1 MLPSRTFRF
10 RRRSCSRP
18 IRSTRASRICKPASN
33 RYGGIFDYP
42 GKRERLEEVSRELEN
57 PSVWDDPP
65 RAQELG
71 RERARLQQVV
81 DGLDQIGSGL
91 SDAAELLELAASES
105 DEASVQSIA
114 RDVDA
119 LAGRVERLEF
129 QRMFSGQMDA
139 ANAFVDIQAGAGG
152 TEAQDWAEMLL
163 RMYLRWC
170 ENKGWKTELLEA
182 SAGEVAGIKSATF
195 RVEGD
200 YAYGWLKTEIGVHR
214 LVRKSPFDSDNRRHT
229 SFASVFVSPE
239 VDDDIDIEINPADLK
254 TDVYRSSGAGG
265 QHVNKTE
272 SAVRITH
279 VPSGIVVAC
288 QTERSQHANR
298 DRAMKMLRA
307 KLYEL
312 ELQKRNAE
320 KAALE
325 ASKSDVGWG
334 SQIRNYVLDQ
344 SRIKD
349 LRTGVERSDT
359 QRVLDGDL
367 DEFVEASLKMGLEAG
382 AKRADAS

>member
-1 MLPSRTFRF
+1 MIETN
-10 RRRSCSRP
+10 P
-18 IRSTRASRICKPASN
+18 IAHRIADLTERLASLRG
-33 RYGGIFDYP
+33 YLDYDA
-42 GKRERLEEVSRELEN
+42 RCERLEEVSRELEN
-57 PSVWDDPP
+57 PNVWDNSE
-65 RAQELG
+65 RAQQLG
-71 RERARLQQVV
+71 RERAQ
-81 DGLDQIGSGL
+81 LDKIVNGIRSLNVGL
-91 SDAAELLELAASES
+91 SGASELLQLA
-105 DEASVQSIA
+105 EAEGDDSTAQAVA
-114 RDVDA
+114 ADVDA
-119 LAGRVERLEF
+119 LTRKVEALEF
-129 QRMFSGQMDA
+129 QRMFSGKMDA
-139 ANAFVDIQAGAGG
+139 HNAFVDVQAGAGG

-170 ENKGWKTELLEA
+170 ENRGWKTELLEV

-229 SFASVFVSPE
+229 SFSSIFVAPE
-239 VDDDIDIEINPADLK
+239 VDDDIDITINPADLK

-279 VPSGIVVAC
+279 VPSGVVVAC

-298 DRAMKMLRA
+298 DRAMKMLKA

-312 ELQKRNAE
+312 EMHKRNIE

-325 ASKSDVGWG
+325 ATKSDIGWG

-349 LRTGVERSDT
+349 LRTGIERTDT
-359 QRVLDGDL
+359 QKVLDGDL
-367 DEFVEASLKMGLEAG
+367 DEFIEASLKSGLEAG
-382 AKRADAS
+382 ARRTDA

>member
-1 MLPSRTFRF
+1 MIETN
-10 RRRSCSRP
+10 P
-18 IRSTRASRICKPASN
+18 ILAQIADLTARVESLRG
-33 RYGGIFDYP
+33 YLDYAT
-42 GKRERLEEVSRELEN
+42 KRERLEEVSRELES
-57 PSVWDDPP
+57 PTVWDDPP

-71 RERARLQQVV
+71 RERARLDTVV
-81 DGLDQIGSGL
+81 TGIDELTAGL
-91 SDAAELLELAASES
+91 SDAGELVEMAAADG
-105 DEASVQSIA
+105 DEETVASVTDDVGKLEA
-114 RDVDA
+114 RV
-119 LAGRVERLEF
+119 GKLEF
-129 QRMFSGQMDA
+129 QRMFSGKMDS

-163 RMYLRWC
+163 RMYLRWA
-170 ENKGWKTELLEA
+170 ESRGWKTELLEA
-182 SAGEVAGIKSATF
+182 SGGEVAGIKSATF

-229 SFASVFVSPE
+229 SFTSVFVSPE

-279 VPSGIVVAC
+279 VPSGVVVAC

-298 DRAMKMLRA
+298 DRAMKMLAA

-312 ELQKRNAE
+312 EVQKRNAE
-320 KAALE
+320 KDALE
-325 ASKSDVGWG
+325 ATKSDIGWG

-359 QRVLDGDL
+359 QKVLDGDL
-367 DEFVEASLKMGLEAG
+367 DEFIEASLKSGLDAG
-382 AKRADAS
+382 AKRIDA